1 MTKAQL
7 ARQRILIGLLAATST
22 VAVVAQNASS
32 ASPSMPAWFDGARPS
47 PVASGSS
54 DLPFLLGG
62 DNIPDLILS
71 PGTGSIP
78 TRAIDGGTLGEL
90 GSGFPFGPGF
100 GASVRT
106 ALGELSGD
114 ATADIAVGMGPGG
127 GLVRLYN
134 GATIAEIGSG
144 YPFGAGFAGGV
155 SLAVGD
161 LNGDGRA
168 DIVTAQAS
176 SGGTVRV
183 FSGTNYALLMS
194 LAPFGAGYTG
204 GLEVAA
210 DDVDGDGRVEV
221 IVAQATGGT
230 VAVISGATQT
240 IMVSGA
246 PYGSLAGGVFVAAAD
261 VSGDGR
267 AEVITAPGS
276 GNSPILVYDINT
288 LTLIASFLPYGTTAP
303 GGVRVAATDLTGDGR
318 ADIITVPGPGRQ
330 PELKIFSGT
339 TFALLT
345 TQPAYPATYA
355 GGVFVSAVKARPG
368 QPVNAGAPGAPV
380 GLDFT
385 VLGGNVALRWS
396 PPTTGGIPTNYRVDV
411 GSARGLSNLV
421 SLNVGNVT
429 STVATAPSG
438 VFFVR
443 VVATNAW
450 GEGPPSN
457 EVVIVSTP
465 TLGTGEFSATLSWDS
480 ISDIDLHVIEPSGYH
495 VYYRDT
501 RRRGPTTLL
510 DADNTIAYG
519 PENIF
524 TDRPA
529 ATGTYEVFVVPY
541 AGAPNRW
548 PTTARITVRTNV
560 GTPAEA
566 YRVFTRT
573 FTQPRTT
580 VGQNVATVR
589 FPGGI
594 ITEVTGPRAVIYEL
608 QRPAIVGTDRG
619 KP

>member
-1 MTKAQL
+1 L
-7 ARQRILIGLLAATST
+7 VGLLAATSA
-22 VAVVAQNASS
+22 VAVVAQNASWP
-32 ASPSMPAWFDGARPS
+32 SPSMPAWFDGGAAS
-47 PVASGSS
+47 AVASGSS
-54 DLPFLLGG
+54 GLPLLLGG
-62 DNIPDLILS
+62 DNIPDLVVS
-71 PGTGSIP
+71 PGTGSVA
-78 TRAIDGGTLGEL
+78 TRAIDGMTLGEL

-100 GASVRT
+100 GASVLT
-106 ALGELSGD
+106 AMGELSGD
-114 ATADIAVGMGPGG
+114 DTADIAVAMGPGG

-144 YPFGAGFAGGV
+144 YPFGPGFTGGV

-168 DIVTAQAS
+168 DIVCGQAS
-176 SGGTVRV
+176 GGGTVRV

-194 LAPFGAGYTG
+194 QTPFGVGYTG
-204 GLEVAA
+204 GLNVAA

-230 VAVISGATQT
+230 VAVISGATQAIT
-240 IMVSGA
+240 ASGA
-246 PYGSLAGGVFVAAAD
+246 PYGFLPAGVFLAAGD
-261 VSGDGR
+261 VNGDGH
-267 AEVITAPGS
+267 ADVITAPGS
-276 GNSPILVYDINT
+276 GNSPVLVYDINT
-288 LTLIASFLPYGTTAP
+288 LTLVASFAPYGTTAP

-318 ADIITVPGPGRQ
+318 ADIITVPGPGR
-330 PELKIFSGT
+330 PPDLKIFSGT
-339 TFALLT
+339 TFALLS

-355 GGVFVSAVKARPG
+355 GGVFVSAAKGRPG
-368 QPVNAGAPGAPV
+368 QPINPGAPGAPV

-396 PPTTGGIPTNYRVDV
+396 PPTTGGAPTNYRVDV
-411 GSARGLSNLV
+411 GSDRGLSNLV
-421 SLNVGNVT
+421 RLNVGNVT

-457 EVVIVSTP
+457 EVVIVPTP

-480 ISDIDLHVIEPSGYH
+480 VSDIDLHVIEPTGYH
-495 VYYRDT
+495 VYYRET

-541 AGAPNRW
+541 AGAANRW
-548 PTTARITVRTNV
+548 PTTARVTIRTNV
-560 GTPAEA
+560 GTPAED

-573 FTQPRTT
+573 FTGPSTV
-580 VGQNVATVR
+580 VGQNVAIVT

-594 ITEVTGPRAVIYEL
+594 MTELTGARRVNYDL
-608 QRPAIVGTDRG
+608 QVPTAAGQGRSKR
-619 KP
+619 